1 MGIVADSLSMLR
13 KHVFEE
19 KNILMSDML
28 KALAANFEDH
38 EDLRV
43 RLENDPD
50 KYGNDIERVDYL
62 ARDSARAFSNSI
74 QRRMTTRNGPY
85 HSALFSVSM
94 YIPQG
99 EVLGAT
105 PDGRKAGIMLSDGV
119 SPTQNRD
126 VHGPTAAMKSVA
138 RLDHGLCYN
147 GTLYNMKFTP
157 DYFNTL
163 ASRRKFLSLIEGYFA
178 LGGLHVQF
186 NVVDRETLEDAKV
199 NPLQHRDLIVRVAG
213 YSAYFIELDPF
224 VQDEVIART
233 EFSRSSYREIL

>member
-1 MGIVADSLSMLR
+1 
-13 KHVFEE
+13 
-19 KNILMSDML
+19 
-28 KALAANFEDH
+28 
-38 EDLRV
+38 
-43 RLENDPD
+43 
-50 KYGNDIERVDYL
+50 
-62 ARDSARAFSNSI
+62 
-74 QRRMTTRNGPY
+74 
-85 HSALFSVSM
+85 M

-126 VHGPTAAMKSVA
+126 VNGPTAAMKSVA

-157 DYFNTL
+157 DWFKRDSDRLKFISLVESYF
-163 ASRRKFLSLIEGYFA
+163 E

-186 NVVDRETLEDAKV
+186 NVVFRETLEDAKV
-199 NPLQHRDLIVRVAG
+199 IPMQYRNLIVRVAG

-224 VQDEVIART
+224 VQDEIIART
-233 EFSRSSYREIL
+233 EFSTT